1 MQKKIVKKVGI
12 CLGVLLIV
20 VAALCS
26 YYKLCMDPYRGTTQ
40 EFMTSMELDETL
52 SGSKA
57 KEDLTYLIERLRE
70 RHPAWLDGSGKD
82 LLVEKQYEKEIASIG
97 DEISVL
103 ELYQMASRIAAVLHD
118 GHTYINWYN
127 DGAEKYLD
135 DFTVI
140 RNYGKP
146 LTINGCSS
154 EDILAAYKEVCSYEL
169 EYYVETQFWS
179 NAIVY
184 EPALRLCGVDTSNG
198 VVMTFNVDGKEV
210 EYRFDFVSLEEVNG
224 YQNSDGESKW
234 VYYEIDKEHQVG
246 IFTLTAC
253 VCNEEY
259 DSTLDRFFKE
269 VAEKDIETVIV
280 DLRGNSGGNSGV
292 ANEFL
297 TYLDVD
303 HYQSWDSANRY
314 GWYLMKNKDISYNNK
329 KKPHVFDGELY
340 VLTDYRTY
348 SAAMDFAMLIADNH
362 LGMIVG
368 QPSGNLPDS
377 YGDCLY
383 FQMPNSQ
390 LEVSISYKKWYRIDR
405 SKAGE
410 PIMPDVE
417 TAPDEALAKVYE
429 LIEIEL

>member
-82 LLVEKQYEKEIASIG
+82 LLVEKQYEKEIVSIG

-103 ELYQMASRIAAVLHD
+103 ELYQMASRIVAVLHD

-154 EDILAAYKEVCSYEL
+154 EDILAAYKDVCSYEL
-169 EYYVETQFWS
+169 EY
-179 NAIVY
+179 
-184 EPALRLCGVDTSNG
+184 
-198 VVMTFNVDGKEV
+198 
-210 EYRFDFVSLEEVNG
+210 
-224 YQNSDGESKW
+224 
-234 VYYEIDKEHQVG
+234 
-246 IFTLTAC
+246 
-253 VCNEEY
+253 
-259 DSTLDRFFKE
+259 
-269 VAEKDIETVIV
+269 
-280 DLRGNSGGNSGV
+280 
-292 ANEFL
+292 
-297 TYLDVD
+297 
-303 HYQSWDSANRY
+303 
-314 GWYLMKNKDISYNNK
+314 
-329 KKPHVFDGELY
+329 
-340 VLTDYRTY
+340 
-348 SAAMDFAMLIADNH
+348 
-362 LGMIVG
+362 
-368 QPSGNLPDS
+368 
-377 YGDCLY
+377 
-383 FQMPNSQ
+383 
-390 LEVSISYKKWYRIDR
+390 
-405 SKAGE
+405 
-410 PIMPDVE
+410 
-417 TAPDEALAKVYE
+417 
-429 LIEIEL
+429 